1 VPRRID
7 SALTLLAGRTAAGR
21 SFFELAAQALA
32 LGLDARWAAI
42 ARIREAREPGAGELV
57 ETLAF
62 WGDGRIVDPIEYGL
76 EHTPCERVYRLA
88 ETPAGECLV
97 TESVVDEFP
106 DDAMLVDIG
115 AESYRG
121 GLFLDAAGNVAGHV
135 FVLDDRPMRAD
146 VEESSFFQ
154 LVTQRIGSEYIRW
167 TAERA
172 LADSKSRLQRAAELA
187 HLGYWVYDEVN
198 ARATY
203 ISDEMAHICG
213 CDTVEEYLREISTG
227 VGYDRLVHP
236 EDRDEYKRIT
246 YRGRQEGA
254 TTNADY
260 RIVTRAGEVRH
271 IREVGEP
278 VFDEHGR
285 RVATRGVVQD
295 ITAMVSVQDD
305 LLRTKA
311 QFEAIADNSPTLI
324 GLKDLDGRYVYTN
337 KHFARLMNVPDDW
350 LLGKTVFDAFAP
362 DRAQASQQYDQEVLR
377 TRQTIQYEMEV
388 ENSGVMMM
396 ETKFPI
402 FDPSGAVIG
411 VGLIGTDITER
422 KNSELELEDA
432 KRIAEE
438 ATRTKSRFLASMSH
452 ELRTPLNA
460 IIGITEM
467 LQEDVADGDQSEL
480 EEGLARTSRAGK
492 HLLSLINDILDLSK
506 IEADRLDLV
515 AEDFDLAVLVDDVV
529 LTARELA
536 ETNRNT
542 VQVECTRVPENMHA
556 DPVRVRQ
563 ILLNLLSNACK
574 FTRSGTITVRVHAE
588 ALADQ
593 EQVVLAVTDTGIGIA
608 PEQQAMLFDEFTQIA
623 TPGLRVGGTGLGLA
637 ITSRLCRLM
646 GGDISVASEVGA
658 GATFTVRLPL
668 RAETVARSVT

>member
-1 VPRRID
+1 MPRRID

-21 SFFELAAQALA
+21 SFFELAAQALS
-32 LGLDARWAAI
+32 LGLNTRWAAI
-42 ARIREAREPGAGELV
+42 ARIRGAPEPDAGELV

-76 EHTPCERVYRLA
+76 EHMPCKRIYSLA
-88 ETPAGECLV
+88 DTQAGEYLV
-97 TESVVDEFP
+97 TESVAAEFP
-106 DDAMLVDIG
+106 DDVMLAGMG

-135 FVLDDRPMRAD
+135 YVLDDRPMRAD

-154 LVTQRIGSEYIRW
+154 LVTQRIGSEYNRW

-172 LADSKSRLQRAAELA
+172 LAESKSRLQHAAELA
-187 HLGYWVYDEVN
+187 RLGYWVYDELN
-198 ARATY
+198 ARAAY

-213 CDTVEEYLREISTG
+213 YDTVEAYLRECSEG
-227 VGYDRLVHP
+227 AGYEQLVHP

-246 YRGRQEGA
+246 RRGPQEA
-254 TTNADY
+254 TINADY
-260 RIVTRAGEVRH
+260 RIVTGAGEVRH
-271 IREVGEP
+271 IREVGEA
-278 VFDEHGR
+278 VFNEQGR
-285 RVATRGVVQD
+285 RVATRGVIQD
-295 ITAMVSVQDD
+295 VTAMVSVRDD

-311 QFEAIADNSPTLI
+311 QFEAIADNSPTMI

-350 LLGKTVFDAFAP
+350 LLGKTVMEAFAP
-362 DRAQASQQYDQEVLR
+362 DRAQASQRYDQEVLR
-377 TRQTIQYEMEV
+377 TRKTIQYEMEV
-388 ENSGVMMM
+388 ENTGVMMM

-402 FDPSGAVIG
+402 FDASDAVIG
-411 VGLIGTDITER
+411 IGLIGTDITER
-422 KNSELELEDA
+422 KNSELELVYA
-432 KRIAEE
+432 KRVAEE

-460 IIGITEM
+460 IIGVTEM
-467 LQEDVADGDQSEL
+467 LQEDVADGDQSAL
-480 EEGLARTSRAGK
+480 EDGLARTSRAGK
-492 HLLSLINDILDLSK
+492 HLLSLIDDILDLSK

-515 AEDFDLAVLVDDVV
+515 AEDFDLTVLVHDVV

-542 VQVECTRVPENMHA
+542 VHVECTRPVNMHA
-556 DPVRVRQ
+556 DPVRLRQ

-574 FTRSGTITVRVHAE
+574 FTRSGSITVRVHTQV
-588 ALADQ
+588 LTDQ

-608 PEQQAMLFDEFTQIA
+608 PEQQATLFDEFTQVA

-637 ITSRLCRLM
+637 ITNRICRLM
-646 GGDISVASEVGA
+646 GGDISVASEVGE

-668 RAETVARSVT
+668 RAEPVALRVT